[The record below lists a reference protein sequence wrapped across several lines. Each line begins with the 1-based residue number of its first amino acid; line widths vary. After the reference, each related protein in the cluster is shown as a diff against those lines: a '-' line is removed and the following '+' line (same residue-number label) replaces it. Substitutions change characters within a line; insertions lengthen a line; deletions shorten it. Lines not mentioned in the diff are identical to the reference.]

1 MIARSWRNVWN
12 NVIPFFK
19 FPPEIR
25 RVIYTT
31 HVIES

>member
-1 MIARSWRNVWN
+1 MVL
-12 NVIPFFK
+12 FFT

-31 HVIES
+31 NASDSLYKPYRK